1 MTMRKSAKL
10 LTLILFALSG
20 ATLLLSGCH
29 TVAGAGKDVSQAG
42 TAVEKSAN
50 KHAP

>member
-1 MTMRKSAKL
+1 MRKSTKMMA
-10 LTLILFALSG
+10 LIVFALSG

-29 TVAGAGKDVSQAG
+29 TIAGAGEDVSNTGKAI
-42 TAVEKSAN
+42 EKSAD

>member
-1 MTMRKSAKL
+1 MRKSARL
-10 LTLILFALSG
+10 LALILFALSG

-29 TVAGAGKDVSQAG
+29 TIAGVGQDVSNAG
-42 TAVEKSAN
+42 SAVEKSAD